1 MSRLRY
7 SDFPKALR
15 IASWVLFAIAMFLAV
30 NEFLTFG
37 DQQTLPERMLAA
49 VVILGI
55 GLALGGALM
64 LGYAVFYLTGIRA
77 AREQCGMYFR
87 KSGFCIEMADCVA
100 AAVHFPNAEDTVMTL
115 FFQTM
120 SEHYDAAGNTLTKLG
135 GMKLTPRQR
144 AAQRTCVLY
153 IMAMTGGL
161 DRAEA
166 YFQSYEAE
174 QEFAYVSQPE
184 LLEQKLSVPELRD
197 LSEEFG
203 DFTAAAKKVLNT
215 HRHWLDDTLYYYA
228 IAAVLSRRL
237 GDSARV
243 EKYQALYEERLQCY
257 RKPAEQHYRGEAL
270 ALALTYGGKDL
281 PRAKE
286 MEERLKFEMAKLV
299 PPLPL
304 GVYNNITRMTHQ
316 ARVYAAEGGSRDK
329 KKLTE
334 RQYPES

>member
-1 MSRLRY
+1 MARLRY

-15 IASWVLFAIAMFLAV
+15 IASWVLFALALMFGV
-30 NEFLTFG
+30 NEFFSFDG
-37 DQQTLPERMLAA
+37 QQTAGEGILAA

-87 KSGFCIEMADCVA
+87 KTGFCIEMADCVE
-100 AAVHFPNAEDTVMTL
+100 AAVHFLNAEDTVMML

-120 SEHYDAAGNTLTKLG
+120 SEHYDTAGNTMIRLD

-153 IMAMTGGL
+153 IMAMTGEL

-237 GDSARV
+237 KDAARV
-243 EKYQALYEERLQCY
+243 EKYKALYEDRLQCY
-257 RKPAEQHYRGEAL
+257 RNPAEQHYRGEAL
-270 ALALTYGGKDL
+270 ELALTYAGKDL

-286 MEERLKFEMAKLV
+286 MEEQLKFEMAKLV

-304 GVYNNITRMTHQ
+304 GVYNDITRMTHQ